1 MKKKRLFST
10 AEKRTQ
16 RRWIKGGE
24 GQPHLMPLL
33 AQWTRQRPWLAA
45 GITGAASGVVGIAGG
60 LATMASAVGAL
71 TVGRISTR
79 ATAHEHPLRRR
90 ILSTLEARPGLCYRE
105 LQTVLNTANGT
116 LRHHLDV
123 LQTRRSVTVLP
134 VNGRTC
140 YFAGGPSQ
148 VEVLR
153 SKVVG
158 EERMAQQLPIGL
170 SPVQRMIL
178 ESIDREG
185 VPRSQ
190 AALARRLGRTRATVH
205 SAVKVLRRRGILR
218 EDRIELMPHIDLE
231 IYTQARTG
239 VSYDYIDERQQT

>member
-1 MKKKRLFST
+1 
-10 AEKRTQ
+10 
-16 RRWIKGGE
+16 
-24 GQPHLMPLL
+24 MPLL

-45 GITGAASGVVGIAGG
+45 GLTGAASGVVGIAGG
-60 LATMASAVGAL
+60 LATFAGTVGAMAF
-71 TVGRISTR
+71 GGISTR
-79 ATAHEHPLRRR
+79 ATTTYEHPLRRR
-90 ILSTLEARPGLCYRE
+90 ILTALEARPGLCYRE
-105 LQTVLNTANGT
+105 LQTVMNTANGT

-123 LQTRRSVTVLP
+123 LQTRRAVTVMP

-170 SPVQRMIL
+170 SPVQRLII
-178 ESIDREG
+178 ENIDREG

-218 EDRIELMPHIDLE
+218 DDRIELMPHIDLE
-231 IYTQARTG
+231 IYSRAST
-239 VSYDYIDERQQT
+239 VDYEFVDERRSSSN

>member
-1 MKKKRLFST
+1 
-10 AEKRTQ
+10 
-16 RRWIKGGE
+16 
-24 GQPHLMPLL
+24 MPLL

-45 GITGAASGVVGIAGG
+45 GLTGAASGVVGIAGG
-60 LATMASAVGAL
+60 LATFAGTVGAMAL
-71 TVGRISTR
+71 GGISTR
-79 ATAHEHPLRRR
+79 ATTTYEHPLRRR
-90 ILSTLEARPGLCYRE
+90 ILTALEARPGLCYRE
-105 LQTVLNTANGT
+105 LQTVMNTANGT

-123 LQTRRSVTVLP
+123 LQTRRAVTVMP

-170 SPVQRMIL
+170 SPVQRLII
-178 ESIDREG
+178 ENIDREG

-231 IYTQARTG
+231 IYSRAST
-239 VSYDYIDERQQT
+239 VDYEFVDERRSASN

>member
-1 MKKKRLFST
+1 MAF
-10 AEKRTQ
+10 
-16 RRWIKGGE
+16 GG
-24 GQPHLMPLL
+24 
-33 AQWTRQRPWLAA
+33 
-45 GITGAASGVVGIAGG
+45 
-60 LATMASAVGAL
+60 
-71 TVGRISTR
+71 ISTR
-79 ATAHEHPLRRR
+79 ATSHEHPLRRR

-105 LQTVLNTANGT
+105 LQSIMNAANGT

-123 LQTRRSVTVLP
+123 LQTRRAVSVIP

-178 ESIDREG
+178 ENIEREG

-190 AALARRLGRTRATVH
+190 AELARRLGRTRATVH

-218 EDRIELMPHIDLE
+218 EDRMELMPHIDLE

-239 VSYDYIDERQQT
+239 VDYDFVDERQHA

>member
-1 MKKKRLFST
+1 
-10 AEKRTQ
+10 
-16 RRWIKGGE
+16 
-24 GQPHLMPLL
+24 MPLL

-45 GITGAASGVVGIAGG
+45 GLAGAASGMAGIAGG
-60 LATMASAVGAL
+60 LATVAGTFGAMAFG
-71 TVGRISTR
+71 GISTK
-79 ATAHEHPLRRR
+79 ATAYEHPLLRR
-90 ILSTLEARPGLCYRE
+90 ILSTLERRPGLCYRE
-105 LQTVLNTANGT
+105 LQTVMNTANGT

-123 LQTRRSVTVLP
+123 LQSRKAVTVMP

-153 SKVVG
+153 STIVG

-170 SPVQRMIL
+170 SPVQRMVI
-178 ESIDREG
+178 ENIDREG

-190 AALARRLGRTRATVH
+190 AELARRLGRTRATVH

-231 IYTQARTG
+231 IYARPPST
-239 VSYDYIDERQQT
+239 VDYDFVDERR

>member
-1 MKKKRLFST
+1 
-10 AEKRTQ
+10 
-16 RRWIKGGE
+16 
-24 GQPHLMPLL
+24 MPLL

-45 GITGAASGVVGIAGG
+45 GLTGAASGVVGIAGG
-60 LATMASAVGAL
+60 LATFAGTVGAMAF
-71 TVGRISTR
+71 GGISTR
-79 ATAHEHPLRRR
+79 ATTTYEHPLRRR
-90 ILSTLEARPGLCYRE
+90 ILTALEARPGLCYRE
-105 LQTVLNTANGT
+105 LQTVMNTANGT

-123 LQTRRSVTVLP
+123 LQTRRAVTVMP

-170 SPVQRMIL
+170 SPVQRFII
-178 ESIDREG
+178 ENIDREG

-231 IYTQARTG
+231 IYSRAST
-239 VSYDYIDERQQT
+239 VDYEFVDERRSASN

>member
-1 MKKKRLFST
+1 
-10 AEKRTQ
+10 
-16 RRWIKGGE
+16 
-24 GQPHLMPLL
+24 MPLL

-45 GITGAASGVVGIAGG
+45 GLAGAASCMAGIAGG
-60 LATMASAVGAL
+60 LATVAGTFGAMAFG
-71 TVGRISTR
+71 GISTK
-79 ATAHEHPLRRR
+79 ATAYEHPLRRR
-90 ILSTLEARPGLCYRE
+90 ILSTLERRPGLCYRE
-105 LQTVLNTANGT
+105 LQTVMNTANGT

-123 LQTRRSVTVLP
+123 LQSRKAVTVMP

-153 SKVVG
+153 STIVG

-170 SPVQRMIL
+170 SPVQRMII
-178 ESIDREG
+178 ENIDREG

-190 AALARRLGRTRATVH
+190 AELARRLGRTRATVH

-231 IYTQARTG
+231 IYARPPST
-239 VSYDYIDERQQT
+239 VDYDFVDERR

>member
-1 MKKKRLFST
+1 MTIAHPTRLGT
-10 AEKRTQ
+10 EQ
-16 RRWIKGGE
+16 RWFKGGE
-24 GQPHLMPLL
+24 AQPATMPLL
-33 AQWTRQRPWLAA
+33 AQWTRQRPWLTA
-45 GITGAASGVVGIAGG
+45 GLAGAASSVAGLAGG
-60 LATMASAVGAL
+60 LATVAGAVGAMAF
-71 TVGRISTR
+71 GGISTKR
-79 ATAHEHPLRRR
+79 TASLEHPLRRR
-90 ILSTLEARPGLCYRE
+90 ILSTLEDRPGLCYRE
-105 LQTVLNTANGT
+105 LQAAMNTANGT

-123 LQTRRSVTVLP
+123 LQTRHAVTVMH

-170 SPVQRMIL
+170 SPVQRLIL
-178 ESIDREG
+178 ENIEREG

-190 AALARRLGRTRATVH
+190 AELARRLGRTRATVH

-218 EDRIELMPHIDLE
+218 EDRIELMPHIDLD
-231 IYTQARTG
+231 IYTRAARAI
-239 VSYDYIDERQQT
+239 DYEYEDERR

>member
-1 MKKKRLFST
+1 
-10 AEKRTQ
+10 
-16 RRWIKGGE
+16 
-24 GQPHLMPLL
+24 MPLL
-33 AQWTRQRPWLAA
+33 SQWTRQRPWLAA
-45 GITGAASGVVGIAGG
+45 GLTGAVSGAVGLAGG
-60 LATMASAVGAL
+60 LATVAGAVGAMAF
-71 TVGRISTR
+71 GGISTR
-79 ATAHEHPLRRR
+79 ATTHEHPLRRR

-105 LQTVLNTANGT
+105 LQSIMNAANGT

-123 LQTRRSVTVLP
+123 LQTRRAVSVIP

-178 ESIDREG
+178 ENIEREG

-190 AALARRLGRTRATVH
+190 AELARRLGRTRATVH

-218 EDRIELMPHIDLE
+218 EDRMELMPHIDLE

-239 VSYDYIDERQQT
+239 VDYDFVDERQHA

>member
-1 MKKKRLFST
+1 
-10 AEKRTQ
+10 
-16 RRWIKGGE
+16 
-24 GQPHLMPLL
+24 MPLL

-45 GITGAASGVVGIAGG
+45 GLAGAASGMAGIAGG
-60 LATMASAVGAL
+60 LATVAGTFGAMAFG
-71 TVGRISTR
+71 GISTK
-79 ATAHEHPLRRR
+79 APAYVHPLRRR
-90 ILSTLEARPGLCYRE
+90 ILSTLERRPGLCYRE
-105 LQTVLNTANGT
+105 LQTVMNTANGT

-123 LQTRRSVTVLP
+123 LQSRKAVTVMP

-153 SKVVG
+153 STIVG

-170 SPVQRMIL
+170 SPVQRMII
-178 ESIDREG
+178 ENIDREG

-190 AALARRLGRTRATVH
+190 AELARRLGRTRATVH

-231 IYTQARTG
+231 IYARPPST
-239 VSYDYIDERQQT
+239 VDYDFVDERR

>member
-1 MKKKRLFST
+1 
-10 AEKRTQ
+10 
-16 RRWIKGGE
+16 
-24 GQPHLMPLL
+24 MPLL

-45 GITGAASGVVGIAGG
+45 GLTGAASGVVGIAGG
-60 LATMASAVGAL
+60 LATFAGTVGAMAF
-71 TVGRISTR
+71 GGISTR
-79 ATAHEHPLRRR
+79 ATTTYEHPLRRR
-90 ILSTLEARPGLCYRE
+90 ILTALEARPGLCYRE
-105 LQTVLNTANGT
+105 LQTVMNTANGT

-123 LQTRRSVTVLP
+123 LQTRREVTVMP

-170 SPVQRMIL
+170 SPVQRLII
-178 ESIDREG
+178 ENIDREG

-218 EDRIELMPHIDLE
+218 DDRIELMPHIDLE
-231 IYTQARTG
+231 IYSRAST
-239 VSYDYIDERQQT
+239 VDYEFVDERRSPSN

>member
-1 MKKKRLFST
+1 M
-10 AEKRTQ
+10 
-16 RRWIKGGE
+16 
-24 GQPHLMPLL
+24 
-33 AQWTRQRPWLAA
+33 
-45 GITGAASGVVGIAGG
+45 
-60 LATMASAVGAL
+60 
-71 TVGRISTR
+71 
-79 ATAHEHPLRRR
+79 
-90 ILSTLEARPGLCYRE
+90 
-105 LQTVLNTANGT
+105 NTANGT

-123 LQTRRSVTVLP
+123 LQTRKAVTVMP

-170 SPVQRMIL
+170 SPVQRMII
-178 ESIDREG
+178 ENIDREG

-205 SAVKVLRRRGILR
+205 RAVKLLRRRGTEAATGAVGLR
-218 EDRIELMPHIDLE
+218 PRLDCAKVLGERVDRAD
-231 IYTQARTG
+231 G
-239 VSYDYIDERQQT
+239 VEPEGPLR